1 VSGLTRKF
9 GGRIGKF
16 EGAIGSLAGEME
28 AAMILSKVK
37 RKSQTFHDP
46 ELVEYSE
53 QLKDYSERKA
63 DAGSRRRHLNILLKV
78 AHLTETAMEL
88 LWLIEKTWII
98 EPLL

>member
-1 VSGLTRKF
+1 VNGLTRKF
-9 GGRIGKF
+9 GGKIGKF
-16 EGAIGSLAGEME
+16 EGEME

-63 DAGSRRRHLNILLKV
+63 DAGSRRRHLTILLKA

-88 LWLIEKTWII
+88 LWLIEKTWSI